1 MHTIIIVAT
10 SVIIQTILIL
20 PNMKVYLSAAV
31 LLLGSAVCTSV
42 QASLFD
48 NGEEYYYKDIL
59 LQRHY
64 DKNNRQ
70 QNSKSSKSTSTKSSK
85 SSSSVCYTLRK
96 RQCKYSHYSDY
107 CSWDSSNRKCE
118 PTTTYADE
126 FAGVMEPDLLT
137 SCDGM
142 RRRQCTDT
150 GACKWDYKERTCVR
164 RRRPDNIR
172 HDPIC
177 LNQGKTL
184 WCTIYSYRGIPFEMI
199 TLRTPASFLSLTNL
213 LLHLSTSYR
222 WFQPR
227 YCDYQKTWCLQVMR
241 GYCLRS

>member
-184 WCTIYSYRGIPFEMI
+184 WCTRVYIHTEVYL
-199 TLRTPASFLSLTNL
+199 LR
-213 LLHLSTSYR
+213 
-222 WFQPR
+222 W
-227 YCDYQKTWCLQVMR
+227 
-241 GYCLRS
+241 